1 MVLLKVDSGMAL
13 ENITLTMAIYMRACG
28 KRIKD
33 MVREYITIKM
43 EKFTEDFIDKVR
55 EKVLA
60 LLITKMEID
69 MKESGE
75 MEI

>member
-1 MVLLKVDSGMAL
+1 MVLLKVDSGMVL
-13 ENITLTMAIYMRACG
+13 ENITSTMAIYMKVCG
-28 KRIKD
+28 KRIKGT
-33 MVREYITIKM
+33 VREYITIKT

-55 EKVLA
+55 EKVLV
-60 LLITKMEID
+60 LLIIKMEID